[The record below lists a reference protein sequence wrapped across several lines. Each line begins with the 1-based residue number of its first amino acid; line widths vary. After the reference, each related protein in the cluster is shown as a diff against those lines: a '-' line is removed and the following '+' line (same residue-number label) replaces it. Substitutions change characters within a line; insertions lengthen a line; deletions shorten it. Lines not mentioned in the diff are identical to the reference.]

1 MSSQKPALK
10 KVLFLITKSNW
21 GGAQRYVYDLATTL
35 DTKVY
40 EPVVAL
46 GGNGTL
52 VEMLHHAGVRT
63 ITINSLERDI
73 DAKKELA
80 LARELYQIFRDE
92 RPDIVHLNSSKAGAM
107 GALIGR
113 LARVPRII
121 FTAHGWAFNE
131 DRPHWQRVV
140 IKCIHAATVLLS
152 HHTIAVSTGM
162 ASELDWPV
170 VRDKMTVINP
180 GRSIGAMF
188 TKTEARG
195 KIADFFPQTLPY
207 LADPWLVCVAE
218 LHPIKRHT
226 VLFEAVRTIT
236 ATNPTVR
243 LLCFGDGQLR
253 QSLETWVTTHGMS
266 ENIFVLGSLHEA
278 ARFLKAFD
286 GFVLASKSESYG
298 YVLHEAGLAGVP
310 VIATNVGGIP
320 DIITHEKTGVL
331 VSPHN
336 ASGLASALNTLFA
349 APGQATAMADALKEQ
364 LLARSVDTMT
374 TETIALYRRVSLEA

>member
-1 MSSQKPALK
+1 MKTQSK
-10 KVLFLITKSNW
+10 KKILFLITKSNW

-35 DTKVY
+35 DTNVY

-52 VEMLHHAGVRT
+52 VEMLHHAGIRT
-63 ITINSLERDI
+63 ITLNSLDRDI

-80 LARELYQIFRDE
+80 LVFELYRIFRDE
-92 RPDIVHLNSSKAGAM
+92 RPAIVHLNSSKAGAM

-131 DRPHWQRVV
+131 DRPYWQRTV
-140 IKCIHAATVLLS
+140 IKCIHAATVLFS
-152 HHTIAVSTGM
+152 HRTIAVSAGM
-162 ASELDWPV
+162 ASELNWPV
-170 VRDKMTVINP
+170 VRDRMTVINP
-180 GRSIGAMF
+180 GRNIGVMF
-188 TKTEARG
+188 TKIEARE

-207 LADPWLVCVAE
+207 RADPWLVCVAE

-236 ATNPTVR
+236 ATNPNVR

-253 QSLETWVTTHGMS
+253 TTLETWVTTHGMS
-266 ENIFVLGSLHEA
+266 ENIFVLGNLHEA

-310 VIATNVGGIP
+310 IVATTVGGIP
-320 DIITHEKTGVL
+320 DIVTDGETGTL
-331 VSPHN
+331 VP
-336 ASGLASALNTLFA
+336 ADDTCALTAGIYTLLNDTEET
-349 APGQATAMADALKEQ
+349 TAMAVTLQQKMA
-364 LLARSVDTMT
+364 ARSIQHMT
-374 TETIALYRRVSLEA
+374 AATTNLYKNIG